1 MVVTD
6 EMTDIVVNTI
16 VATAKTGNI
25 GDGKVFVLPVARAV
39 RIRTGEE
46 GDIALAVEESV
57 TANS

>member
-6 EMTDIVVNTI
+6 EITDAVVDTI

-39 RIRTGEE
+39 RIRTSEE
-46 GDIALAVEESV
+46 GEIALAVEEAV
-57 TANS
+57 TAG